1 MKIYYCPCCIASIN
15 YYDIGLNFDTYD
27 QAYEHLKKCIG
38 MLDQLDY
45 YPPGDIELEEYG
57 IFRATR
63 KDVNY
68 HQYGY
73 NKKGSC
79 ECHFKDIP
87 QPLFVIKPSDENN
100 SIYYILEYNIDD
112 TITVDSSYF

>member
-1 MKIYYCPCCIASIN
+1 MKIYYCPCCIVSIN

-27 QAYEHLKKCIG
+27 QAYEYLTKCIG
-38 MLDQLDY
+38 VVDQLDY
-45 YPPGDIELEEYG
+45 YPSDDLGEEYG

-68 HQYGY
+68 HQYGH
-73 NKKGSC
+73 NKKASC
-79 ECHFKDIP
+79 EVHFKDIP
-87 QPLFVIKPSDENN
+87 QPLFIIKSSNDDD
-100 SIYYILEYNIDD
+100 SIYYILENHIDD